1 MSRKQRDQQHPAEH
15 PTADDANPFTDS
27 SFLVT
32 PTIGQSALPPY
43 APASANT
50 TDATPRTSPNQT
62 PHSAIPDETPLGADA
77 SPWATLT
84 LPPLADPTDPT
95 TSAAGAPSAAPG
107 AMPGVGASP
116 RQPGV
121 SRSARPTGAPQR
133 DGQRDPHGEAQRALV
148 RAWRADERQLA
159 TRGAGDGASATP
171 ATIIRG
177 AHKTPRTFGPVVPRR
192 RGPSSFLAQFIVTM
206 VTTVILFS
214 VVTLATPL
222 GQNAVLGNPFQAY
235 ANAIPIIPT
244 ATPTSPPT
252 ATPLPVG
259 YNPGATVIMNM
270 IRSVFGPYAQGALNV
285 SRCESGYDPNAWN
298 PYPIGNSHASGVF
311 QILYPSTWDTT
322 SYSGYSP
329 YDANAN
335 IHAAYEIFSR
345 DGYSWREWQCQ
356 P

>member
-1 MSRKQRDQQHPAEH
+1 MPRMQRDRHNPAQQRPLPN
-15 PTADDANPFTDS
+15 PTHIPTTPEPTEDVNPFTDS

-32 PTIGQSALPPY
+32 PTIGHSAF
-43 APASANT
+43 AARNANSATPAQTGPNSPDQRGEIADET
-50 TDATPRTSPNQT
+50 GTDA
-62 PHSAIPDETPLGADA
+62 A
-77 SPWATLT
+77 SPWATRT
-84 LPPLADPTDPT
+84 LPPFEDPTLLPT
-95 TSAAGAPSAAPG
+95 LNATPTAPNTASAT
-107 AMPGVGASP
+107 MP
-116 RQPGV
+116 PGV

-133 DGQRDPHGEAQRALV
+133 DSQHNTHAAAQRALV
-148 RAWRADERQLA
+148 RAIADDERQLA
-159 TRGAGDGASATP
+159 TQRTGEATP
-171 ATIIRG
+171 AVIIQG
-177 AHKTPRTFGPVVPRR
+177 AKKLPRTFAPVVPRR
-192 RGPSSFLAQFIVTM
+192 RGPTSFLAQFIVTM

-222 GQNAVLGNPFQAY
+222 GQSAVFGNSFQTY
-235 ANAIPIIPT
+235 ANVIPIIPT

-270 IRSVFGPYAQGALNV
+270 ISSVFGGYSAGALAV
-285 SRCESGYDPNAWN
+285 ARCESGYDPNAWN

>member
-1 MSRKQRDQQHPAEH
+1 MPRKQRDRQNPAERA
-15 PTADDANPFTDS
+15 PNEGANPFTDS

-32 PTIGQSALPPY
+32 PTVGQSALPPR
-43 APASANT
+43 ATDGANV
-50 TDATPRTSPNQT
+50 AHAAPRTPPTHPQRG
-62 PHSAIPDETPLGADA
+62 AIPDETPQTADD

-84 LPPLADPTDPT
+84 LPPFDDPTAPT
-95 TSAAGAPSAAPG
+95 SVAPNAAPNATPNVGGPG
-107 AMPGVGASP
+107 ALPGAT
-116 RQPGV
+116 RGV
-121 SRSARPTGAPQR
+121 RPTGAPQH
-133 DGQRDPHGEAQRALV
+133 DGQRDSHAEAQRALV
-148 RAWRADERQLA
+148 RAVGADARQLA
-159 TRGAGDGASATP
+159 TRGAGDAKP

-177 AHKTPRTFGPVVPRR
+177 AKRAPRTFGPVVPRR
-192 RGPSSFLAQFIVTM
+192 RGPTSFLAQFIVTM

-270 IRSVFGPYAQGALNV
+270 IRSVFGQYAQGALNI

-322 SYSGYSP
+322 SYSGDSP

-335 IHAAYEIFSR
+335 INAAYQIFSR
-345 DGYSWREWQCQ
+345 DGYSWREWECK
-356 P
+356 PY

>member
-1 MSRKQRDQQHPAEH
+1 MPRKQRDQQSQQPHYPPNRPATE
-15 PTADDANPFTDS
+15 AANPFADS

-32 PTIGQSALPPY
+32 PTIGHSGLSPRASHATNGPNAPQPTLPTQVAHAQS
-43 APASANT
+43 
-50 TDATPRTSPNQT
+50 DAI
-62 PHSAIPDETPLGADA
+62 ADETPPDSAA
-77 SPWATLT
+77 AWATRM
-84 LPPLADPTDPT
+84 LPPLDDPTAPTAHDALTAPT
-95 TSAAGAPSAAPG
+95 THLGS
-107 AMPGVGASP
+107 
-116 RQPGV
+116 GV
-121 SRSARPTGAPQR
+121 SRAARPTGAPQR
-133 DGQRDPHGEAQRALV
+133 DAHAAAQRALV
-148 RAWRADERQLA
+148 RALTEDERQLA
-159 TRGAGDGASATP
+159 GQRIGDATP
-171 ATIIRG
+171 AVIIQG
-177 AHKTPRTFGPVVPRR
+177 AKKAPRSFRALGPVAPRR
-192 RGPSSFLAQFIVTM
+192 RGPTSFLAQFIVTM

-222 GQNAVLGNPFQAY
+222 GQSAVMGNPFQAY
-235 ANAIPIIPT
+235 ANAVPIIPT

-259 YNPGATVIMNM
+259 YNPGAQVIMNM

-322 SYSGYSP
+322 SYSGFSP

-335 IHAAYEIFSR
+335 IHAAYQIFSR